1 MGGGGGRRWG
11 GRNDRVASEPAGRV
25 AAKPGGNRRRS
36 PPSRRARRRRACL
49 PPSRTRGAAPG
60 ASPWPPRPARRRSHV
75 GPGARTPLDAGD
87 QDQPPPPARGFLGS
101 ARRGRRH
108 GGERRTSGSAD
119 GDTYL
124 RGERPE
130 PRPQSLRASPAF
142 SPTASARRAGWT
154 LRPLAAGG
162 GGLGMLAGPFPG
174 QTLLLLVTR
183 NHSVPPSL
191 PSLLPPPMGTP
202 SPAGQRPAFHCDHR
216 PRARSQRGRAAVG
229 WGWRSRS
236 PVLEAQHSPPPT
248 VLPRTGSGAVTV
260 GSAWAWLQK
269 DKGPSPGTSLLRQ
282 GEFMKQSHLSALFTS
297 VSPEPAHQ

>member
-1 MGGGGGRRWG
+1 MTGWPPSQPDGWLLNPAATAGGALPPGGLAAAAPACRRH
-11 GRNDRVASEPAGRV
+11 APAGPLQ
-25 AAKPGGNRRRS
+25 APALG
-36 PPSRRARRRRACL
+36 L
-49 PPSRTRGAAPG
+49 PAPHGAARTWGPVP
-60 ASPWPPRPARRRSHV
+60 APRPLA
-75 GPGARTPLDAGD
+75 GTELDAGD

-142 SPTASARRAGWT
+142 SPTAGARRAGWT

-162 GGLGMLAGPFPG
+162 GGLGMLADPFPG

-191 PSLLPPPMGTP
+191 PSLLPPPLGTP

-216 PRARSQRGRAAVG
+216 PRARRRRGRAAVG